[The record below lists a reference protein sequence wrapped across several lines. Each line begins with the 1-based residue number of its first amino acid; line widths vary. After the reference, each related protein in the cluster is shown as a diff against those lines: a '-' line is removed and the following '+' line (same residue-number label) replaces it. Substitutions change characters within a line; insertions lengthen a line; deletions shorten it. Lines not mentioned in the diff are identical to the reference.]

1 MMAAEEAKGGDG
13 RVPLRRIVAYATGEG
28 ASSLTTNGISAF
40 ALLYYVQVLGLSSRA
55 AGLALS
61 ISMLWDAVSDPIM
74 GHITDNTRSRHGRRH
89 PYILGGGL
97 FLAVSFFFLWF
108 IPIAVRG
115 PSALFWYVLTVNLIV
130 RTAWTIF
137 GVPYYALGFEVCTG
151 YDDRARLQSVRF
163 VFNMAMNLLFNA
175 GGWMLFFSDRLGAGG
190 AVIDGTTVRS
200 NYPRM
205 GAVLALAALALVVI
219 CYFSTKRYAYDTRGS
234 REVEGNSLRAFFAD
248 MRDILRDRRA
258 IVVFLFFGAA
268 QLGMMLVA
276 QSQLFTYRFFMK
288 FPDVQKT
295 VVHGAT
301 MVGFAVGALLATPL
315 VRRLDKKPAA
325 GVGVALSVT
334 ANLML
339 LLIFG
344 GGLLAPDA
352 ILELSPSITAVGG
365 ITIPLAALVFAFFGA
380 MYWAGSGVLAPV
392 AMSMI
397 ADISEINKHRTGVLK
412 DGSYA
417 AMFSFFQKAAL
428 SVGLFITGQ
437 MLDWAGIVPE
447 AAVQTAGAA
456 RRVALTTFISGPTM
470 ALIAL
475 LLLLVY
481 PVNRKFMMK
490 IKADLA
496 AREAGRRNP

>member
-1 MMAAEEAKGGDG
+1 MTLNNRAAGPGT
-13 RVPLRRIVAYATGEG
+13 PLRRIVAYATGEG

-40 ALLYYVQVLGLSSRA
+40 ALLYYVQVLGLNSKA

-74 GHITDNTRSRHGRRH
+74 GHITDNTRSRYGRRH
-89 PYILGGGL
+89 PYILAGGI
-97 FLAVSFFFLWF
+97 FLAVSFFFLWS
-108 IPIAVRG
+108 IPAFVRG
-115 PSALFWYVLTVNLIV
+115 PSALFLYILTVNLIV

-163 VFNMAMNLLFNA
+163 VFNMTMNLLFNA
-175 GGWMLFFSDRLGAGG
+175 GGWVIFFSDRLGAGG
-190 AVIDGTTVRS
+190 ALVDGTTVRS

-205 GAVLALAALALVVI
+205 GAVLALAALGLIII
-219 CYFSTKRYAYDTRGS
+219 CFFSTKRYAYDTSGS
-234 REVEGNSLRAFFAD
+234 REIKGNSIRAFYAD

-258 IVVFLFFGAA
+258 IIVFLFFGAA

-301 MVGFAVGALLATPL
+301 MVGFAIGALLATPL

-344 GGLLAPDA
+344 GGLLAPGTVFTF
-352 ILELSPSITAVGG
+352 SPSVPVVGG
-365 ITIPLAALVFAFFGA
+365 VTIPLAALVFAFFGA
-380 MYWAGSGVLAPV
+380 MYWAGSGLLAPV

-417 AMFSFFQKAAL
+417 AMFSFFQKSAL
-428 SVGLFITGQ
+428 SVGLLITGQ

-456 RRVALTTFISGPTM
+456 RRVALATFISGPTM

-475 LLLLVY
+475 LLILVY

-496 AREAGRRNP
+496 AREAGRQNP

>member
-1 MMAAEEAKGGDG
+1 MILDKEAG
-13 RVPLRRIVAYATGEG
+13 RPGTPLRSIVAYATGEG

-40 ALLYYVQVLGLSSRA
+40 ALLYYVQVLGLNSKA

-61 ISMLWDAVSDPIM
+61 ISMLWDAISDPIM
-74 GHITDNTRSRHGRRH
+74 GHISDNTRSRYGRRH
-89 PYILGGGL
+89 PYILSGGIC
-97 FLAVSFFFLWF
+97 LAASFFFLWL
-108 IPIAVRG
+108 IPGVVRG
-115 PSALFWYVLTVNLIV
+115 PAALFWYILAVNLIV

-163 VFNMAMNLLFNA
+163 VFNMTMNLLFNA
-175 GGWMLFFSDRLGAGG
+175 GGWVLFFSDRVGAGG
-190 AVIDGTTVRS
+190 ALIDGTTVRS

-205 GAVLALAALALVVI
+205 GAVLALAALALILI
-219 CYFSTKRYAYDTRGS
+219 CFFSTRRYAYDTRN
-234 REVEGNSLRAFFAD
+234 RPDIRGNSLRDFYAD

-258 IVVFLFFGAA
+258 VIIFLFFAAA

-301 MVGFAVGALLATPL
+301 MVGFAIGSLLATPL
-315 VRRLDKKPAA
+315 VRRLDKKPTAF
-325 GVGVALSVT
+325 VGVALSIT

-344 GGLLAPDA
+344 GRLLAPQA
-352 ILELSPSITAVGG
+352 VIVLPSSLPIVGG
-365 ITIPLAALVFAFFGA
+365 STISIAAIVFAVFGA

-397 ADISEINKHRTGVLK
+397 ADVSEINKHRTGVLK

-428 SVGLFITGQ
+428 SVGLLITGQ

-447 AAVQTAGAA
+447 AAVQAAGAA
-456 RRVALTTFISGPTM
+456 RRVAMATFISGPVM
-470 ALIAL
+470 AAIAL
-475 LLLLVY
+475 LVILAY
-481 PVNRKFMMK
+481 PVNRKFMIK

-496 AREAGRRNP
+496 AREGPRT